1 MMGILCKNRS
11 QQKKKHLIRGWKF
24 FFLKIDQ
31 DMANKSHSIN
41 IFIQPILAKAF
52 FIAIFH
58 RYTFLLR
65 HISKFI

>member
-1 MMGILCKNRS
+1 MMGFLCKKRC
-11 QQKKKHLIRGWKF
+11 QKKIFETWLEI
-24 FFLKIDQ
+24 FLKIDE

-41 IFIQPILAKAF
+41 IFIQPILEKAF